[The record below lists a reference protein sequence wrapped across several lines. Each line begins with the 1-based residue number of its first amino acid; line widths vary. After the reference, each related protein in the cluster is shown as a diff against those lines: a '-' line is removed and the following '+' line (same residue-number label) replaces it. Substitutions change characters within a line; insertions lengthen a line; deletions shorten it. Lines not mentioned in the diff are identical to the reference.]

1 MNFQS
6 DLIDIIEDYFSLE
19 GISYEGSGNA
29 ANLAARYCEIRTRRI
44 DPAPL
49 NVHFSDEI
57 HDSLGSLLR
66 ESDSKQREK
75 ASEAWGTVFYL
86 RHLFVEGAPVTP
98 YLSRS
103 TLSSKS
109 NDQLLWDYGIHHFHL
124 NRKLEQ
130 SGFVER
136 SDYLL
141 LALVSDTDAYFVD
154 IRPHHDPDKLLW
166 VRQDLLAIIHSNWPE
181 LIKSFT
187 LRGVS
192 GDTVTDEQKKE
203 LRRKNANLVPAL
215 GPYAVAPLGGGVM
228 SDGSSSRC
236 RYWADKLLHEIEQ
249 HESYFYSQPPELRAS
264 LEDKGMEFK
273 LVPLDSLEP
282 HAELLEALED
292 EHCMSRDLSRMGFVV
307 VESTTRSPI
316 VVTIKY
322 ER

>member
-1 MNFQS
+1 MAEPHWQTDIPGQVKMNFQS
-6 DLIDIIEDYFSLE
+6 DLIDIIEDYFSFE
-19 GISYEGSGNA
+19 GISYEGNGNA
-29 ANLAARYCEIRTRRI
+29 ANLATRYCEIRTRGI
-44 DPAPL
+44 DPAPR
-49 NVHFSDEI
+49 NAHFSDEI
-57 HDSLGSLLR
+57 HDSLGNLLR
-66 ESDSKQREK
+66 ESDSKQQEK

-103 TLSSKS
+103 TLSSNS

-181 LIKSFT
+181 LIKPFI
-187 LRGVS
+187 LRGLS

-215 GPYAVAPLGGGVM
+215 GPYAVAPLGGG
-228 SDGSSSRC
+228 
-236 RYWADKLLHEIEQ
+236 
-249 HESYFYSQPPELRAS
+249 
-264 LEDKGMEFK
+264 
-273 LVPLDSLEP
+273 
-282 HAELLEALED
+282 
-292 EHCMSRDLSRMGFVV
+292 
-307 VESTTRSPI
+307 
-316 VVTIKY
+316 
-322 ER
+322 